1 MSKRM
6 SEKLFPRKVLRYTA
20 LKLQI
25 FCNMGINIIGMYDVQ
40 MPITEK
46 RIAKAIETDTNLGEI
61 KCINEV
67 IIPERLQNN
76 ILRELYLGYFDVIK
90 LKHSSEGICI
100 SGIPKIIVMDNGINF
115 RSQGLLTFLKTNG
128 ITSKFTTQ
136 FNPATNEQMVRIS
149 IYAST
154 NESTQI
160 EPSRNP
166 TRTAIVP
173 QVLERYIQNQRP
185 PQCYREFYEYLNIFI
200 KARKCYIG

>member
-40 MPITEK
+40 VRFHVFQFILQMPITEK
-46 RIAKAIETDTNLGEI
+46 RIAKAIETDTNLGKTTFEKCNEI
-61 KCINEV
+61 
-67 IIPERLQNN
+67 
-76 ILRELYLGYFDVIK
+76 F
-90 LKHSSEGICI
+90 SI

-136 FNPATNEQMVRIS
+136 FNPATNGQMVRIS

-173 QVLERYIQNQRP
+173 QVLERHIQNQRP